1 LKINQVRNVVNREF
15 HCSATSSKQSLLLV
29 ALVRAVNH
37 TWCVM
42 GKIITIANQKGG
54 VAKTTT
60 AINLSASL
68 GQLGKKVLVVD
79 LDPQGNTTTGYGIR
93 AEEKKQLKTTSYD
106 VIMGLARPGEAV
118 VGTRFRN
125 VSLMP
130 ATGELAEAEIRLLKI
145 TDHSTLPAPQGL
157 KTLQLR
163 KALLQIKD
171 EYDIVI
177 IDTLPS
183 LGILALN
190 ALAACDSMIIPMQ
203 CEPYSLEGVAELFTT
218 VKRVKKSV
226 NKSLQVLGI
235 VFTMTDKRLMI
246 NREVIRAIRAKLPA
260 DAIFHTEIPRNV
272 KIAEAP
278 SHGEPIVY
286 YAPDSKGADAY
297 LRLAKE
303 VLKRI

>member
-1 LKINQVRNVVNREF
+1 
-15 HCSATSSKQSLLLV
+15 
-29 ALVRAVNH
+29 
-37 TWCVM
+37 M

-60 AINLSASL
+60 AINLSAAM
-68 GQLGKKVLVVD
+68 GQLGKKVLAVD

-93 AEEKKQLKTTSYD
+93 AEEKKALELTSYN

-118 VGTRFRN
+118 IETGFQN
-125 VSLMP
+125 VWLMP
-130 ATGELAEAEIRLLKI
+130 ATGELAEAEIRLLKL
-145 TDHSTLPAPQGL
+145 TDKSTLPAPQGL

-171 EYDIVI
+171 DYDVII

-218 VKRVKKSV
+218 IKRVKKSV

-246 NREVIRAIRAKLPA
+246 NREVMKTIRKKLPA

-278 SHGEPIVY
+278 SHGEPIIY
-286 YAPDSKGADAY
+286 YDPESKGTDAY
-297 LRLAKE
+297 MRFARE